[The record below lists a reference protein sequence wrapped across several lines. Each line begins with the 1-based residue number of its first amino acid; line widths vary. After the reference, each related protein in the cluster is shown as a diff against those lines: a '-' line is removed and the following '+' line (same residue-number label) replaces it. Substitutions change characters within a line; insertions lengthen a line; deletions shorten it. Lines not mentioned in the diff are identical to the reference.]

1 VNENT
6 PKEYREWL
14 EAIEDT
20 LDGKVDETHYQ
31 NASIQKIFKLI
42 EEDSITPEERYDLF
56 EESHR
61 REEIISE
68 RKIIA
73 KNMLEKGF
81 DLKTIMEL
89 TGLALAEIEKIG

>member
-1 VNENT
+1 
-6 PKEYREWL
+6 
-14 EAIEDT
+14 

-31 NASIQKIFKLI
+31 NASIQKIFELI

-73 KNMLEKGF
+73 KNMLEKDF
-81 DLKTIMEL
+81 DLKTIVEL
-89 TGLALAEIEKIG
+89 TGLTLAEIEKI